1 MKNRRNLVL
10 LLVGLAMIASVLTEV
25 ISFLK

>member
-1 MKNRRNLVL
+1 MKKRRNLVL
-10 LLVGLAMIASVLTEV
+10 LLVGLALIASVLMEV